1 MLYTSA
7 DGSLC
12 LTIRKKISSTL
23 LLLLCFVFVQAQS
36 DFAAVR
42 TPRKILDGFMEK
54 RFGMFIHYGPVTL
67 RGTEI
72 GWSRG
77 KQVATVDYDNL
88 YKEFNPVLFNAD
100 AWVKAAKDAGMQYLT
115 IVAKHHDGFCLWPTA
130 YSPYNIGNTPF
141 KRDITGELATA
152 CKKYGITFCIYFTV
166 LDWHDADYP
175 AHSPHDSTDV
185 VKGDMI
191 RFVGR
196 MKNELKELITRY
208 HPYMLWFDGNWE
220 KYFTQVH
227 AEEVYRYIK
236 SIDRNVIISN
246 RLGNDGNSKLTDH
259 TIGDFLTPEQVIGG
273 LNMKDP
279 WESCITI
286 AQQWAWKP
294 NDDVKSTKECIQTL
308 AKTSG
313 GNGNLLLNV
322 SPMLDGRLEDRQVKR
337 LQEVGQWLKVH
348 GAAIYST
355 KGGPFPV
362 NDFFATTRKGNKLY
376 LHILN
381 RKMDVLSLPA
391 LPGVAVTKA
400 YFMEGGA
407 AVKFTAAEGYKIV
420 LPAVLPDKN
429 VSVIVLELDKNAEEL
444 PVITQ

>member
-1 MLYTSA
+1 M
-7 DGSLC
+7 
-12 LTIRKKISSTL
+12 KKISSTL
-23 LLLLCFVFVQAQS
+23 SFLLCFVLVQAQQ
-36 DFAAVR
+36 DFPAVR
-42 TPRKILDGFMEK
+42 TSRKILDGFMEK

-115 IVAKHHDGFCLWPTA
+115 LVAKHHDGFCMWPTA
-130 YSPYNIGNTPF
+130 YSTYNIGNTPF

-152 CKKYGITFCIYFTV
+152 CKKYGVTFCIYFTV
-166 LDWHDADYP
+166 LDWHDEDYP
-175 AHSPHDSTDV
+175 AHSPHDSTQR
-185 VKGDMI
+185 VKGDMVK
-191 RFVGR
+191 FVGR
-196 MKNELKELITRY
+196 MKNELKEIITKY

-220 KYFTQVH
+220 PYFTKAH

-236 SIDRNVIISN
+236 SLDKNVIISN
-246 RLGNDGNSKLTDH
+246 RLGNDGNISLTDH
-259 TIGDFLTPEQVIGG
+259 TVGDFLTPEQVIGG

-308 AKTSG
+308 VKTSG

-322 SPMLDGRLEDRQVKR
+322 SPMLDGRLEARQVKR
-337 LQEVGQWLKVH
+337 LQEVGAWLKVH
-348 GAAIYST
+348 GPAIYAT

-362 NDFFATTRKGNKLY
+362 NDLFATTRKGNKLY

-381 RKMDVLSLPA
+381 RKEDVLHLPDFGA
-391 LPGVAVTKA
+391 TVTKA

-407 AVKFTAAEGYKIV
+407 AVKFTKEDGYKIV
-420 LPAVLPDKN
+420 LPAELPDKN
-429 VSVIVLELDKNAEEL
+429 VSVIVLELDKNAEGL
-444 PVITQ
+444 PIVK